1 MNFEPPHALDIFGPF
16 LTEEA
21 LSDIPLF
28 GPQKANVKSLVEQSL
43 TDVAPDGRLVTEASK
58 SSPSLLFDNAS
69 PVADKLK
76 ALRLA
81 SKQGREQPD
90 EALLSQLERH
100 EKLLTDARDMT
111 GLSSKERFALDNTML
126 LRAQEGY
133 RFDFVKNQE
142 IVADDP
148 WLVDVWAWAAGESTD
163 TSSLFS
169 RCSPLSTGAEAAAA
183 DGGMMSHP
191 LDIGYMGV
199 HSIWT
204 NDLGR

>member
-16 LTEEA
+16 LTEQA

-28 GPQKANVKSLVEQSL
+28 GPEKGNVKALVEKGL
-43 TDVAPDGRLVTEASK
+43 TDVPPDGRPVTEASK
-58 SSPSLLFDNAS
+58 SNLPSLLFDDAS

-81 SKQGREQPD
+81 SKQGKEQPN

-100 EKLLTDARDMT
+100 EKLLTDARDMA

-133 RFDFVKNQE
+133 RFDFVRNQE

-148 WLVDVWAWAAGESTD
+148 WLADVWAWAAGESTD
-163 TSSLFS
+163 TLSLFS
-169 RCSPLSTGAEAAAA
+169 RCSPL
-183 DGGMMSHP
+183 
-191 LDIGYMGV
+191 
-199 HSIWT
+199 
-204 NDLGR
+204 